1 LSLAGAGAS
10 NYTLGGA
17 TLDIT
22 AKTLTASGDRV
33 YDGTTDASGLSLS
46 GVVGSDA
53 VSIGGTGAVA
63 DKNVGTGKTVS
74 GLSLAGAGASNYT
87 LGGATLDITAK
98 SLTASSSRV
107 YDGTTDASGLSL
119 SGIVG
124 SDVVSLGGSG
134 AVADK
139 NVGTGKTVSGL
150 SLAGAGASN
159 YTLGGATLDIMAKT
173 LTASSSRVYDGTTD
187 ASGLSL
193 SGVVSGDTVSV
204 SGGTVNSKTVGSGKS
219 VSGAKLSGGD
229 AGNYTLGAAVYSII
243 AKALPWSVA
252 GVSAT
257 YGDAINLGAA
267 TLNGVISGDDIGA
280 TVAAF
285 AAGKGFLP
293 SAGTHVGTYSQ
304 QVTAL
309 TGSDAGNYTLAQNG
323 NSAGSLVVNPAVL
336 SVVANAA
343 SKTVGAADPALTYS
357 FNGLRGSDSQS
368 SVLSGGLNRADGDTV
383 GTYRIGLGTLA
394 AISDYI
400 IAFAGADFVI
410 NPSTAAPAP
419 TALNQLS
426 ALPVVTTPLLFNSGL
441 SVLGSSGTMITSTA
455 VANTSTSTSTGP
467 SSSSGATAVG
477 SGSTSVSNSNTG
489 ANLSSGGVSNTPI
502 IIDASRGRAA
512 GNGAV
517 VENSLSV
524 AGLQVVFRQPA
535 NYTPGSSAGSGNGG
549 ASGNTGTGAGGGG
562 ILASAT
568 SFTTF
573 AADSGVQSTLVS
585 DGSPLRQSADT
596 ERKRQSAN

>member
-1 LSLAGAGAS
+1 VVGGDAVSIGGSGAVADKNVGTGKTVTGLSLAGADSG

-22 AKTLTASGDRV
+22 AKTLTA
-33 YDGTTDASGLSLS
+33 
-46 GVVGSDA
+46 
-53 VSIGGTGAVA
+53 TG
-63 DKNVGTGKTVS
+63 
-74 GLSLAGAGASNYT
+74 
-87 LGGATLDITAK
+87 
-98 SLTASSSRV
+98 SRV
-107 YDGTTDASGLSL
+107 YDGTTAAS
-119 SGIVG
+119 
-124 SDVVSLGGSG
+124 D
-134 AVADK
+134 
-139 NVGTGKTVSGL
+139 
-150 SLAGAGASN
+150 
-159 YTLGGATLDIMAKT
+159 
-173 LTASSSRVYDGTTD
+173 
-187 ASGLSL
+187 LSL
-193 SGVVSGDTVSV
+193 SGVVSGDTVFV

-219 VSGAKLSGGD
+219 VSGANLSGGD
-229 AGNYTLGAAVYSII
+229 AGNYTLGGAVYSII

-293 SAGTHVGTYSQ
+293 SAGTHVGIYSQ

-309 TGSDAGNYTLAQNG
+309 TGSDASNYTLAQNG

-336 SVVANAA
+336 SLVANAA

-357 FNGLRGSDSQS
+357 FTGLRGSDSQS

-383 GTYRIGLGTLA
+383 GTYRIGQGTLA

-400 IAFAGADFVI
+400 IAFTGADFVI

-419 TALNQLS
+419 APTALAQLP

-441 SVLGSSGTMITSTA
+441 SVLGSSGNMITSTA
-455 VANTSTSTSTGP
+455 VAGTSTGP
-467 SSSSGATAVG
+467 SSGTTAVG
-477 SGSTSVSNSNTG
+477 SDSTSVSNSSTG

-535 NYTPGSSAGSGNGG
+535 NYTPGSSAGSGNDG
-549 ASGNTGTGAGGGG
+549 ASGNNGTGAGGSGV
-562 ILASAT
+562 LASAT

-585 DGSPLRQSADT
+585 DGSPLRQSADN
-596 ERKRQSAN
+596 ERKRQSGN